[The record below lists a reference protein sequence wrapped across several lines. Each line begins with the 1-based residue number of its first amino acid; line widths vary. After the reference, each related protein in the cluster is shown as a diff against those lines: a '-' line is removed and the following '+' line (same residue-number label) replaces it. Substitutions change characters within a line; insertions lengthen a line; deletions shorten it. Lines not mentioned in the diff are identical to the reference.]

1 MEIFPKTIF
10 GSLFL
15 GVPVKWAFLFPKKK
29 KGKMF
34 YCGCYLFLGDN
45 DSFLSPPL
53 LLNFLIPENL
63 EVIVY
68 EKEEF

>member
-45 DSFLSPPL
+45 DLFLGNPPAVK
-53 LLNFLIPENL
+53 LLNSRKFGGDCL
-63 EVIVY
+63 
-68 EKEEF
+68 